1 MNVFVLCAGRCG
13 SVTFFKACQKIA
25 NFTCGHESTSGL
37 HADKRFNFPDYHIE
51 VDNRLAWMLGYLES
65 EYGDSAI
72 YVHLSR
78 NPMSIARSYNQRWH
92 TDLSIIK
99 AYTHGILKRDS
110 EGLDD
115 CIDYVGTVEKN
126 IKHFLK
132 DKSKVVKINAENFEQ
147 DFTKF
152 WEYIGAKGDFE
163 AAIKTFQVHHN
174 YSTENNNVT
183 LGGNHSFIS
192 RKQLFILKDIQKTL
206 NKIVCENDFH
216 KSTIREIAERETSK
230 KLKSEFDS
238 LLKISQEREKELK
251 KILFQE
257 QERLKEIEQSLAY
270 CVGKSFER
278 GIGSG
283 WIKYFRLMFFPIY
296 ILKGIYHYSNIKKSN
311 LKEEKLKPLHDELLH
326 GKNKVELKIKKEWP
340 TPLRSNLAWCAMILM
355 NKKGIDEALS
365 FLDCYCKKDQ
375 EFIKTIFSAN
385 KDVAIGDDES
395 WLKKINRYLGSYNLN
410 PISLRDSNEYPDFLR
425 IYSDKFNKHEVFGGA
440 KISVIMP
447 AYNAESTVKHAICSI
462 LNQTW
467 KNLELIIIDDC
478 STDRTWAVVQEM
490 AQIDSRI
497 KAIKN
502 HKNVGPYVSKNIGL
516 KFVTGDYLTGHDAD
530 DWAHPQR
537 LQRQIEPMLQDPNI
551 KVNVGCMIRMAP
563 DRTIKFFSKIG
574 KMSPDG
580 VARLAYISCM
590 FRTSEF
596 KQYLGSWDCVR
607 FAGDS
612 ELIER
617 SKIVFGKGFVVNNFI
632 TMICL
637 DAEGSLTNDP
647 KHGVNKISGISASRV
662 KYRNAWLN
670 WHKKLTKNNAVLE
683 FPPQKRRFSAPKAAE
698 VSIEDILLNLKSCG
712 Y

>member
-1 MNVFVLCAGRCG
+1 MNVFVLCAGRCA
-13 SVTFFKACQKIA
+13 SVTFSEACQKII

-37 HADKRFNFPDYHIE
+37 HADKKFNFPDYHIE
-51 VDNRLAWMLGYLES
+51 VDNRLAWMLGYLDS

-72 YVHLSR
+72 YVHLRR

-115 CIDYVGTVEKN
+115 CIDYVGTVEAN

-132 DKSKVVKINAENFEQ
+132 DKSKVIEISTESLEQ
-147 DFTKF
+147 DFKKF
-152 WEYIGAKGDFE
+152 WEYIGAKGDLE
-163 AAIKTFQVHHN
+163 SAIKTLQIHHN
-174 YSTENNNVT
+174 ASKNNNRVV

-192 RKQLFILKDIQKTL
+192 RKQLCILKDIQKKL
-206 NKIVCENDFH
+206 DKIACENNSY
-216 KSTIREIAERETSK
+216 KREIREIIEREISK
-230 KLKSEFDS
+230 KPKIEFNNLSKVGQD
-238 LLKISQEREKELK
+238 REKELK
-251 KILFQE
+251 KIISQE
-257 QERLKEIEQSLAY
+257 QKKLKEIKQSLAY

-278 GIGSG
+278 GVGSG
-283 WIKYFRLMFFPIY
+283 WVKYFRLILFPIY
-296 ILKGIYHYSNIKKSN
+296 VLAGVYHYTKIKKRN
-311 LKEEKLKPLHDELLH
+311 FNEEKLKPLQGKTSI
-326 GKNKVELKIKKEWP
+326 GKNKFELKAKKEWP

-365 FLDCYCKKDQ
+365 FLDYYCDKDQ

-385 KDVAIGDDES
+385 KDVVVGNDKG
-395 WLKKINRYLGSYNLN
+395 WLKKINRYFDAYNLN
-410 PISLRDSNEYPDFLR
+410 PISLRASNECPEFLR
-425 IYSDKFNKHEVFGGA
+425 ICSDKFNKHEVLDGA

-447 AYNAESTVKHAICSI
+447 AYNAESTVRHAICSI

-478 STDRTWAVVQEM
+478 STDKTWDVVQEM
-490 AQIDSRI
+490 AQVDSRI
-497 KAIKN
+497 KAVKN
-502 HKNVGPYVSKNIGL
+502 HRNVGPYVSKNIGL
-516 KFVTGDYLTGHDAD
+516 KFVTGDYLTGHDSD

-537 LQRQIEPMLQDPNI
+537 LQRQVEPMLQDPNI
-551 KVNVGCMIRMAP
+551 KVNIGYMIRMAP

-617 SKIVFGKGFVVNNFI
+617 SKIVFGEGFVVNNLI

-637 DAEGSLTNDP
+637 DADGSLTNDP
-647 KHGVNKISGISASRV
+647 KHGVNKISGISGSRM
-662 KYRNAWLN
+662 KYRDAWLN

-683 FPPQKRRFSAPKAAE
+683 FPQKKRRFSAPKAAE
-698 VSIEDILLNLKSCG
+698 VPIEDILLNLKSST